1 VKVTPAHDPN
11 DFAIAARHKLE
22 AIKIMDGDAVINE
35 KGGVYQGQDRYECR
49 GNIVADLEKGGFL
62 VGKDPYAHNV
72 GHCYRC
78 GTNIEPAVSRQWF
91 VKIKPLAKMAST
103 AVVKGKTKIVPA
115 GWEATYFEW
124 LNNIKDWCISRQ
136 IWWGHRIPVWY
147 CDNCGETIVSTT
159 DPDKCPSCAGI
170 SLRQEEDVLD
180 TWFSSALWPF
190 STLGWPDKTE
200 ALKTFYPTSVLI
212 TAFDILF
219 FWVARMMMMGMYIMK
234 DVPFRYV
241 YLHALVRDEK
251 GEKMSKS
258 RGNIIDPIEM
268 IDKYGTDA
276 FRFTL
281 AAFTVQ
287 GRDVRISEE
296 RVAGYKF
303 FVNKI
308 WNATRFSLM
317 NLEDC
322 RAGGDIGIDEGEAS
336 LPDRW
341 IKDRLNATIA
351 AVVSA
356 LDEYRFNEAAAGV
369 YQFIWHELC
378 DWYLELIKP
387 TLYGKGEPAKR
398 TAAQHTL
405 FSVLKTSLQLLHPFM
420 PFVTEEIWQTLVN
433 DGGSVMVSAFPSAAD
448 EHRDPEAARTMEIIM
463 AVISKIRNIRAE
475 MNIAPSQKL
484 KVIIAA
490 PDGETSA
497 IIEEGKDYI
506 LNLAHLGTMTIGGG
520 DVEEPKGAAT
530 GLVGSMRIFV
540 LLEGMADIAVEKARL
555 EKEIAKVTGELAIVS
570 KKLANRDF
578 LARAAEAVVKKEE
591 EKFRELRDKHTMLNA
606 AIVKVQ
612 KMEAA

>member
-1 VKVTPAHDPN
+1 T
-11 DFAIAARHKLE
+11 
-22 AIKIMDGDAVINE
+22 
-35 KGGVYQGQDRYECR
+35 
-49 GNIVADLEKGGFL
+49 
-62 VGKDPYAHNV
+62 
-72 GHCYRC
+72 
-78 GTNIEPAVSRQWF
+78 
-91 VKIKPLAKMAST
+91 
-103 AVVKGKTKIVPA
+103 
-115 GWEATYFEW
+115 TYFEW
-124 LNNIKDWCISRQ
+124 LNNIRDWCISRQ

-190 STLGWPDKTE
+190 STLGWPDRTE

-234 DVPFRYV
+234 EVPFRYV
-241 YLHALVRDEK
+241 YLHALVRDEN

-258 RGNIIDPIEM
+258 RGNSIDPIEM

-281 AAFTVQ
+281 AAFAVQ

-296 RVAGYKF
+296 RIAGNKF

-308 WNATRFSLM
+308 WNATKFSLM
-317 NLEDC
+317 NLEDYQ
-322 RAGGDIGIDEGEAS
+322 AGAHVGRDESEAS

-351 AVVSA
+351 AVVGA
-356 LDEYRFNEAAAGV
+356 LDEYRFNEAAAAI

-378 DWYLELIKP
+378 DWYLEMIKP
-387 TLYGKGEPAKR
+387 TFYGKSDPAKR
-398 TAAQHTL
+398 AATQHTL
-405 FSVLKTSLQLLHPFM
+405 FTVLKTSLQLLHPFM

-433 DGGSVMVSAFPSAAD
+433 DDSSIMVSKFPSAAD
-448 EHRDPEAARTMEIIM
+448 DNWDPEAERKMEIIIE
-463 AVISKIRNIRAE
+463 VISKIRNIRGE
-475 MNIAPSQKL
+475 MNITPSQKV

-490 PDGETSA
+490 PGGEMIA
-497 IIEEGKDYI
+497 VAEEGKDYI
-506 LNLAHLGTMTIGGG
+506 VDLAHLGTLTIGG
-520 DVEEPKGAAT
+520 DREEPKGAAT
-530 GLVGSMRIFV
+530 GVVGSMQIFV
-540 LLEGMADIAVEKARL
+540 LLEGMAGINIVAEKTRL
-555 EKEIAKVTGELAIVS
+555 EKEIAKVAGELAIVS

-578 LARAAEAVVKKEE
+578 MAKAAEAAVKKEE
-591 EKFRELRDKHTMLNA
+591 EKFRELKEKHVMLEA
-606 AIVKVQ
+606 AIVKVR
-612 KMEAA
+612 KLEAA